1 MRYGILGDIH
11 SNLSALKT
19 ALAYFE
25 RQSVDRVLS
34 VGDVVGY
41 GGAPGECIELLR
53 DVGAIVVKGNHDAAC
68 TGELDDLC
76 FNSYARQ
83 AVRWTRTQ
91 LEPDQLEWLRE
102 LPLTAR
108 TEHCEVAH
116 GTLHE
121 PEKYEYLLGIADA
134 LPSLEVMTT
143 PICFVGHSHI
153 PISVLQPIEAP
164 DRVAYSPDTELDLSE
179 SKRAII
185 NVGSV
190 GQPRDEDPR
199 LAIGLYDS
207 AERWVRLDRLEY
219 DIERER
225 QRILAQGL
233 PPVLADRLWLG
244 V

>member
-19 ALAYFE
+19 ALARFE
-25 RQSVDRVLS
+25 RWQVDRIIS

-41 GGAPGECIELLR
+41 GGAPGECIDLLR

-76 FNSYARQ
+76 FNTYARQ
-83 AVRWTRTQ
+83 AVRWTRDQ
-91 LEPDQLEWLRE
+91 LEPDQLEWLRS

-108 TEHCEVAH
+108 TDHCEVAH

-134 LPSLEVMTT
+134 GPSLDAMTT
-143 PICFVGHSHI
+143 PVCFVGHSHI
-153 PISVLQPIEAP
+153 PIAVLRPIEAP
-164 DRVAYSPDTELDLSE
+164 SRIAYSPDATIDLSE
-179 SKRAII
+179 AQRTIV

-199 LAIGLYDS
+199 LALALYDS
-207 AERWVRLDRLEY
+207 AEQIVRLDRLEY
-219 DIERER
+219 DIERET

-233 PPVLADRLWLG
+233 PSVLADRLWLG

>member
-11 SNLSALKT
+11 ANLSALKT
-19 ALAYFE
+19 ALARME
-25 RQSVDRVLS
+25 RWQVDHIIS

-41 GGAPGECIELLR
+41 GGAPGECIDLLR
-53 DVGAIVVKGNHDAAC
+53 DVEAIVVKGNHDAAC

-76 FNSYARQ
+76 FNTYARQ
-83 AVRWTRTQ
+83 AVRWTRGQ
-91 LEPDQLEWLRE
+91 LQPDQLDWLRA

-108 TEHCEVAH
+108 TDHCEVAH

-121 PEKYEYLLGIADA
+121 PEKFDYLLGIADA
-134 LPSLEVMTT
+134 GPSLDAMTT
-143 PICFVGHSHI
+143 PVCFVGHSHI
-153 PISVLQPIEAP
+153 PISVLRPIEAP
-164 DRVAYSPDTELDLSE
+164 GRIAYSPDATIDLSE
-179 SKRAII
+179 ASRTIV

-199 LAIGLYDS
+199 LALALFDS
-207 AERWVRLDRLEY
+207 SEQVVQLDRLEY
-219 DIERER
+219 DIERET

-233 PPVLADRLWLG
+233 PSVLADRLWLG